1 MTCPTENAEQTAL
14 FQWAEM
20 QGAAIPELR
29 LLYAIP
35 NGGYRPP
42 RTAAIL
48 KRTGVKPGVPDLC
61 LPVGSG
67 KYHALYIEMKRMK
80 GGTVSAYQKIWHN
93 QLTKYGNKVAVCH
106 GWVEAAEAIKNYLG
120 VGE

>member
-1 MTCPTENAEQTAL
+1 MTENQEQAAL
-14 FQWAEM
+14 FEWANLHEHKY
-20 QGAAIPELR
+20 PELK
-29 LLYAIP
+29 LMFHIA
-35 NGGYRPP
+35 NGGIRDG

-61 LPVGSG
+61 LPVGRG